1 MAIETDKPAK
11 AASASSGSKKP
22 KDFIWGLG
30 RRKTSVARVRI
41 AQGEGNV
48 LINKRPVS
56 EYFTEEEDRKAVYS
70 PLEATG
76 TGGQFDVWVN
86 VKGGGTTGQAGAVLM
101 GISRALVKAEPSLE
115 STLRGGGY
123 LTRDARM
130 VERKKYG
137 QRGARRRF
145 QFSKR

>member
-1 MAIETDKPAK
+1 MSQSAK
-11 AASASSGSKKP
+11 ESSGSQNIKP
-22 KDFIWGLG
+22 KQYVWGLG

-41 AQGEGNV
+41 APGQGKIT
-48 LINKRPVS
+48 INRRDVG
-56 EYFTEEEDRKAVYS
+56 EYFTEEQDRKAVHS
-70 PLEATG
+70 PLAATD
-76 TGGQFDVWVN
+76 TLKSFDVWAN
-86 VKGGGTTGQAGAVLM
+86 VRGGGTTGQAGAVLM
-101 GISRALVKAEPSLE
+101 GISRALLATDSEFE
-115 STLRGGGY
+115 SVLRSGGY

>member
-1 MAIETDKPAK
+1 MSQSAK
-11 AASASSGSKKP
+11 ERSGAQNSKP
-22 KDFIWGLG
+22 KQYVWGLG

-41 AQGEGNV
+41 APGQGKIT
-48 LINKRPVS
+48 INRRDVG
-56 EYFTEEEDRKAVYS
+56 EYFTEEQDRKAVHS
-70 PLEATG
+70 PLAATD
-76 TGGQFDVWVN
+76 TLKSFDVWAN
-86 VKGGGTTGQAGAVLM
+86 VRGGGTTGQAGAVLM
-101 GISRALVKAEPSLE
+101 GISRALLATDSEFEAV
-115 STLRGGGY
+115 LRSGGY